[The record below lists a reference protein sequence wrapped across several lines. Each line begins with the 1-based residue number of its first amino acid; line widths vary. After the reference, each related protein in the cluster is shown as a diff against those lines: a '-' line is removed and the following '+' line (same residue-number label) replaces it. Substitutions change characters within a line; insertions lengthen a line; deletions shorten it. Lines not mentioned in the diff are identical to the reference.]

1 MHDTFVKFA
10 PEGSRITETP
20 FPIIS
25 YKQAMLE
32 FGCDKPDLRNPLVL
46 QNVTGLFGESGFGVY
61 DNLAKE
67 GRVIKAMVVAG
78 AGEKPRSVFDKL
90 DAFAKEEGMGGI
102 AYVALAA
109 AGAKGIARFFNEEKM
124 NELKDKFGLKE
135 GDAVLFM
142 AGAGVK
148 FDKFSGRL
156 RNKVAEELGLVD
168 ENAF

>member
-1 MHDTFVKFA
+1 
-10 PEGSRITETP
+10 
-20 FPIIS
+20 
-25 YKQAMLE
+25 
-32 FGCDKPDLRNPLVL
+32 
-46 QNVTGLFGESGFGVY
+46 
-61 DNLAKE
+61 
-67 GRVIKAMVVAG
+67 
-78 AGEKPRSVFDKL
+78 
-90 DAFAKEEGMGGI
+90 MGGI

-156 RNKVAEELGLVD
+156 RNRVAGR
-168 ENAF
+168 ARTG